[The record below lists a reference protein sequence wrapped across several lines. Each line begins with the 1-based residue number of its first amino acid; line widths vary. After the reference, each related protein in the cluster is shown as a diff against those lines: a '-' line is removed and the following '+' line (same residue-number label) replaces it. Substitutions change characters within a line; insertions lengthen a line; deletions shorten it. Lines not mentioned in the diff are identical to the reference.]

1 MYLSTEYVKKSLL
14 WLSPLS
20 LSGFYPKQIYP
31 RSYADREGDRE
42 AAGSAAVSTDGGKK
56 RKPLEKWAF
65 RGVCPSSSL
74 VRCPV
79 EPYIRLLM
87 SGLWIAVFAVL

>member
-1 MYLSTEYVKKSLL
+1 VRIPFKLFWFRLELMRRFLHH
-14 WLSPLS
+14 
-20 LSGFYPKQIYP
+20 P
-31 RSYADREGDRE
+31 RREGDRE

-65 RGVCPSSSL
+65 RGVYPSSSL

-87 SGLWIAVFAVL
+87 SGLWIALFAVL